1 MSRGLSRSQI
11 GVTEAMVESFGE
23 TVFRLSHNLQ
33 RRRGDPVR
41 LKDFDAIERQRAD
54 LGLSDAEIS
63 ERIGLSHDQVTF
75 IRNLVERRRIR
86 RNHYQ
91 RLLELGGGR
100 RFRAERFT
108 PHEERP
114 RYSEAAMNLRDAMRF
129 DGGRA
134 ALYLERGWWSPS
146 DTLSRWLVRAASE
159 APHAPAIVGHG
170 QCQSY
175 GELARRVAALA
186 GGLKALGLG
195 AGDVVGVQLPNRAE
209 YLASYL
215 AICAIGGVMT
225 TLYVPCRAAEME
237 TLLGHSGARAFIGLD
252 ALGDFRPAQTALD
265 LRHRIPNLEHVV
277 VIGEAP
283 DGARSFAD
291 LTRAAPHDLSDGP
304 VAADPF
310 LLLYTSGTSARPKGV
325 PLAYQGILGNARL
338 GAPEHGIT
346 NTDRILSAA
355 PFGHLYG
362 LYSFHLA
369 LATGAATVLLPAFT
383 PPGLAR
389 TLAAQA
395 VTVLFAAPAHVA
407 ACLGAG
413 LLDAD
418 ALSRL
423 RLAVLSGSA
432 VAPSVARRLQQRMAG
447 GHVTQ
452 LWGMTETQAGL
463 YTRPGDPVETA
474 AGSAGRPGPGTEVRV
489 VGAGD
494 AALPAGEEGELH
506 VRGALLF
513 AGYFN
518 DPEADRDAFSADG
531 WFRTGDLAVADAQG
545 NVAITGR
552 CKDVINR
559 GGVKYNPR
567 DIEDLLA
574 AHPQVDMAAI
584 VPVPDPVLG
593 ERACCCI
600 TVAGDE
606 APTLEGICAYL
617 EKGGVG
623 KPRWPER
630 LEVLDAMP
638 LTATRKNHQGQ
649 ADRAPVT
656 GTSRRTT
663 GAETRIC
670 ATRRHAAR
678 HRSDPRHGLN
688 CHFRNCRNLQGTR
701 VIAAKV
707 TGRGQVTIPKR
718 VGNMMAGETGDRLAF
733 DFDECGGP
741 GCVSR

>member
-23 TVFRLSHNLQ
+23 TVFGLSHNLQ

-63 ERIGLSHDQVTF
+63 ERIGLSRDQVTF
-75 IRNLVERRRIR
+75 IRNLVERRKIR

-108 PHEERP
+108 PHEERQG
-114 RYSEAAMNLRDAMRF
+114 YSEAAMNLRDAMRF
-129 DGGRA
+129 DGDRA

-146 DTLSRWLVRAASE
+146 DTLSQWLVRAASE
-159 APHAPAIVGHG
+159 TPDAPAIVGDG
-170 QCQSY
+170 RCVSY
-175 GELARRVAALA
+175 AELAERVAVFA

-195 AGDVVGVQLPNRAE
+195 AGDVVAVQLPNRAE
-209 YLASYL
+209 YLVSYL

-225 TLYVPCRAAEME
+225 TLYVPYRAAEME
-237 TLLGHSGARAFIGLD
+237 SLLGHSGARAFIGLEEM
-252 ALGDFRPAQTALD
+252 GDFRPTRTALD
-265 LRHRIPNLEHVV
+265 LRDRIPSLEHVI
-277 VIGEAP
+277 VIGDAP
-283 DGARSFAD
+283 EGARSFAE
-291 LTRAAPHDLSDGP
+291 LTRAVPHNLEDGP

-346 NTDRILSAA
+346 GSDRILSAA
-355 PFGHLYG
+355 PFGHLYA

-369 LATGAATVLLPAFT
+369 LAAGASTVLLPAFT
-383 PPGLAR
+383 PPDLAR
-389 TLAAQA
+389 TLKAEA
-395 VTVLFAAPAHVA
+395 VTALFAAPAHIA

-413 LLDAD
+413 LLNAD
-418 ALSRL
+418 GLSRL

-432 VAPSVARRLQQRMAG
+432 VAPSVARGLQERMG
-447 GHVTQ
+447 NGHVTQ

-463 YTRPGDPVETA
+463 YTRPGDPIETVS
-474 AGSAGRPGPGTEVRV
+474 GSAGRPSPGTEVRV
-489 VGAGD
+489 VGPGD
-494 AALPAGEEGELH
+494 AELAAGEEGELH

-513 AGYFN
+513 PGYFN
-518 DPEADRDAFSADG
+518 HPEANREAFSSDG
-531 WFRTGDLAVADAQG
+531 WFRTGDLAVVDADG

-567 DIEDLLA
+567 DIENLLA

-600 TVAGDE
+600 TVAGGT
-606 APTLEGICAYL
+606 APTLASICAYL
-617 EKGGVG
+617 DENGVG
-623 KPRWPER
+623 KVRWPER
-630 LEVLDAMP
+630 LEVVDAMP
-638 LTATRKNHQGQ
+638 LTATRKIIKG
-649 ADRAPVT
+649 
-656 GTSRRTT
+656 
-663 GAETRIC
+663 
-670 ATRRHAAR
+670 
-678 HRSDPRHGLN
+678 GL
-688 CHFRNCRNLQGTR
+688 F
-701 VIAAKV
+701 
-707 TGRGQVTIPKR
+707 
-718 VGNMMAGETGDRLAF
+718 ERL
-733 DFDECGGP
+733 
-741 GCVSR
+741 

>member
-23 TVFRLSHNLQ
+23 TIFRLSHNHQ
-33 RRRGDPVR
+33 RRRGDPIR
-41 LKDFDAIERQRAD
+41 RKDFAAIEDQRAD

-63 ERIGLSHDQVTF
+63 ARIGLSRDQVTF
-75 IRNLVERRRIR
+75 IRNLIERRKIR

-108 PHEERP
+108 PHEERQ

-129 DGGRA
+129 DGDRA
-134 ALYLERGWWSPS
+134 ALYLERGWWSPA
-146 DTLSRWLVRAASE
+146 DTLSQWLVRAARE
-159 APHAPAIVGHG
+159 APEAPAIVGDG
-170 QCQSY
+170 QRMSY
-175 GELARRVAALA
+175 RELAGSVAAVA

-195 AGDVVGVQLPNRAE
+195 AGDVVAVQLPNRAE
-209 YLASYL
+209 YLVAYL
-215 AICAIGGVMT
+215 AIGAIGGVMT
-225 TLYVPCRAAEME
+225 TLYMPYRTAEME
-237 TLLGHSGARAFIGLD
+237 ALLGHSKARAFIGLD
-252 ALGDFRPAQTALD
+252 AMGGFEPAQAALD
-265 LRHRIPNLEHVV
+265 LSRRIDALEHVIV
-277 VIGEAP
+277 LGDAR
-283 DGARSFAD
+283 DGACSFAD
-291 LTRAAPHDLSDGP
+291 LARAAPHDLSDGP

-346 NTDRILSAA
+346 HTDRILSAA
-355 PFGHLYG
+355 PFGHLYA

-369 LATGAATVLLPAFT
+369 LASGAATVLLPAFT
-383 PPGLAR
+383 PPDLAR
-389 TLAAQA
+389 TLEAEA

-418 ALSRL
+418 TLSRL

-432 VAPSVARRLQQRMAG
+432 VAPSVATGLQERMTN

-463 YTRPGDPVETA
+463 YTRPGDPIETI
-474 AGSAGRPGPGTEVRV
+474 AGSAGRPSPGTEVRV
-489 VGAGD
+489 VGPDETAR
-494 AALPAGEEGELH
+494 PAGEEGELH
-506 VRGALLF
+506 VRGPLLF
-513 AGYFN
+513 AGYFDN
-518 DPEADRDAFSADG
+518 SEADRDAFSADG
-531 WFRTGDLAVADAQG
+531 WFRTGDLAVVDADG
-545 NVAITGR
+545 NIAITGR

-600 TVAGDE
+600 TVAGDSAPSLE
-606 APTLEGICAYL
+606 AICAYL
-617 EKGGVG
+617 DENGVA
-623 KPRWPER
+623 KVRWPER
-630 LEVLDAMP
+630 LEVVDAMP
-638 LTATRKNHQGQ
+638 LTATRKI
-649 ADRAPVT
+649 V
-656 GTSRRTT
+656 
-663 GAETRIC
+663 
-670 ATRRHAAR
+670 
-678 HRSDPRHGLN
+678 
-688 CHFRNCRNLQGTR
+688 
-701 VIAAKV
+701 K
-707 TGRGQVTIPKR
+707 GRLMQ
-718 VGNMMAGETGDRLAF
+718 RL
-733 DFDECGGP
+733 
-741 GCVSR
+741 

>member
-11 GVTEAMVESFGE
+11 GVTEAMVQSFGE
-23 TVFRLSHNLQ
+23 TIFRLSHNHQ
-33 RRRGDPVR
+33 VRRGDPVR
-41 LKDFDAIERQRAD
+41 LKDFAAVERQRAD
-54 LGLSDAEIS
+54 LGLSDTEIS
-63 ERIGLSHDQVTF
+63 GRIGLSRDQVTF

-108 PHEERP
+108 PHEQR
-114 RYSEAAMNLRDAMRF
+114 RGYREAAMNLRDAMRF
-129 DGGRA
+129 DGDRA
-134 ALYLERGWWSPS
+134 AVYLERGWWSPA
-146 DTLSRWLVRAASE
+146 DTLSRWLIRAASE
-159 APHAPAIVGHG
+159 TPDAPAIVGGG
-170 QCQSY
+170 QTLSY
-175 GELARRVAALA
+175 RELAGRVAALA
-186 GGLKALGLG
+186 GGLKGLGLG
-195 AGDVVGVQLPNRAE
+195 SGDVVAVQLPNRVE
-209 YLASYL
+209 YLVSYL

-225 TLYVPCRAAEME
+225 TLYVPYRAAEME
-237 TLLGHSGARAFIGLD
+237 TLLTHSRARAFIGLD
-252 ALGDFRPAQTALD
+252 AMGDFRPTRTVLD
-265 LRHRIPNLEHVV
+265 LRSRTGSPEHV
-277 VIGEAP
+277 IELGEASE
-283 DGARSFAD
+283 GARGATGPAAAPGGTSGVGGPAEGSGGTGGVADPTDAPGGASASAGSADAAGGASAFAD
-291 LTRAAPHDLSDGP
+291 LAGAPPHDLSDGP

-346 NTDRILSAA
+346 AADRILSAA

-369 LATGAATVLLPAFT
+369 LSVGAATVLLPAFT
-383 PPGLAR
+383 PPDLAR
-389 TLAAQA
+389 TLDAEA

-413 LLDAD
+413 LLSAGG
-418 ALSRL
+418 LSRL

-432 VAPSVARRLQQRMAG
+432 VAPAVAKGLQERMAN

-463 YTRPGDPVETA
+463 YTRPGDPIETV
-474 AGSAGRPGPGTEVRV
+474 AGTAGRPSPGTEVRI

-494 AALPAGEEGELH
+494 TALPPGEEGELQ
-506 VRGALLF
+506 VRGSLLF
-513 AGYFN
+513 PGYF
-518 DPEADRDAFSADG
+518 DHPEANREAFSAGG
-531 WFRTGDLAVADAQG
+531 WFRTGDLAVVTGEG

-559 GGVKYNPR
+559 GGIKYNPR

-574 AHPQVDMAAI
+574 AHPQIDMAAI

-600 TVAGDE
+600 TVAGGA
-606 APTLEGICAYL
+606 APTLDAVCAYL
-617 EKGGVG
+617 DENGVA
-623 KPRWPER
+623 KVRWPER

-638 LTATRKNHQGQ
+638 LTATRKIVKGRLVERLE
-649 ADRAPVT
+649 RAAPDQRSEKT
-656 GTSRRTT
+656 SRNGFSGASSRRT
-663 GAETRIC
+663 ASPPSEPP
-670 ATRRHAAR
+670 AA
-678 HRSDPRHGLN
+678 G
-688 CHFRNCRNLQGTR
+688 
-701 VIAAKV
+701 
-707 TGRGQVTIPKR
+707 
-718 VGNMMAGETGDRLAF
+718 
-733 DFDECGGP
+733 
-741 GCVSR
+741 

>member
-11 GVTEAMVESFGE
+11 GVTESMVESFGE
-23 TVFRLSHNLQ
+23 TIFRLSHNLQ
-33 RRRGDPVR
+33 RRRGDPIR
-41 LKDFDAIERQRAD
+41 LKDFDAVERQRAD

-63 ERIGLSHDQVTF
+63 ERIGLSRDQVTF
-75 IRNLVERRRIR
+75 IRNLVERRKIR

-108 PHEERP
+108 PHEEREE
-114 RYSEAAMNLRDAMRF
+114 YSEAAMNLREAMRF
-129 DGGRA
+129 DGERA

-159 APHAPAIVGHG
+159 TPDAPAIAGDG
-170 QCQSY
+170 QVLTY
-175 GELARRVAALA
+175 GELAARVAALA
-186 GGLKALGLG
+186 GGLKALDLG
-195 AGDVVGVQLPNRAE
+195 SGDVVAVQLPNRAE

-237 TLLGHSGARAFIGLD
+237 TLLGHSGARAFIGLEE
-252 ALGDFRPAQTALD
+252 AGDFRPAQTALA
-265 LRHRIPNLEHVV
+265 LRDRIPTLEHVIV
-277 VIGEAP
+277 LGDAS
-283 DGARSFAD
+283 DGACSFAD
-291 LTRAAPHDLSDGP
+291 LTLAAPHDLSHGP

-310 LLLYTSGTSARPKGV
+310 LLLYTSGTSAGPKGV

-338 GAPEHGIT
+338 GAPEHGIA
-346 NTDRILSAA
+346 NADRILSAA
-355 PFGHLYG
+355 PFGHLYA

-369 LATGAATVLLPAFT
+369 LATGATTVLLPAFT
-383 PPGLAR
+383 PPDLAR
-389 TLAAQA
+389 TLEAEA

-413 LLDAD
+413 LLDAG
-418 ALSRL
+418 ALARV

-432 VAPSVARRLQQRMAG
+432 VAPSVAKGLQERMAD

-463 YTRPGDPVETA
+463 YTRPGDPIETV
-474 AGSAGRPGPGTEVRV
+474 AGSAGRPSPGTEVRV
-489 VGAGD
+489 AGPDD
-494 AALPAGEEGELH
+494 ATLPAGEEGELH
-506 VRGALLF
+506 VRGSLLF

-518 DPEADRDAFSADG
+518 HPEANRDAFTDGG
-531 WFRTGDLAVADAQG
+531 WFRTGDLAVVDPQG

-574 AHPQVDMAAI
+574 THPQVDMAAI

-600 TVAGDE
+600 TVAGAE
-606 APTLEGICAYL
+606 APTLEAICAYL
-617 EKGGVG
+617 EENGVA

-630 LEVLDAMP
+630 LEIVEAMP
-638 LTATRKNHQGQ
+638 LTATRKI
-649 ADRAPVT
+649 V
-656 GTSRRTT
+656 
-663 GAETRIC
+663 
-670 ATRRHAAR
+670 
-678 HRSDPRHGLN
+678 
-688 CHFRNCRNLQGTR
+688 
-701 VIAAKV
+701 K
-707 TGRGQVTIPKR
+707 GRLI
-718 VGNMMAGETGDRLAF
+718 ERL
-733 DFDECGGP
+733 
-741 GCVSR
+741 